1 MTDQEVQ
8 PIVQPKKK
16 GWPKGKPR
24 PKKNPDLGT
33 TPKTT
38 ERPLCETSE
47 LAKYPPD
54 GISVIW
60 GVQPES
66 KHYKRKGLAILF
78 NPEHKGGMVTL
89 MPVTDDGGGL
99 RWRYRFVP
107 GKYPFKYE
115 KIDLEP
121 GQAAGTPKLLRELAD
136 TIEGVTAKFFGGQKG
151 ADQTSVDFLKG
162 VKDNKLGDLIRD
174 KNVF

>member
-1 MTDQEVQ
+1 MG
-8 PIVQPKKK
+8 PKKRRMNLET
-16 GWPKGKPR
+16 PKTDCQPVVQSNGRVTTPPKKRGR

-54 GISVIW
+54 GITVIW

-99 RWRYRFVP
+99 RWRYRFEIGRAHV
-107 GKYPFKYE
+107 
-115 KIDLEP
+115 
-121 GQAAGTPKLLRELAD
+121 
-136 TIEGVTAKFFGGQKG
+136 
-151 ADQTSVDFLKG
+151 
-162 VKDNKLGDLIRD
+162 
-174 KNVF
+174 